1 MKFLFDLFPILMFFI
16 AYKFGSIYIKAGGI
30 YIATAVSI
38 VASII
43 QIGYLLIRHK
53 KVDTAMWLS
62 LGIVIV
68 LGGATLISHD
78 DTFIKWKPTA
88 LYWLFAI
95 ALLVSP
101 LLFKKNIIRSMLSE
115 QITLPESVWRKL
127 NLCWAIFFIAMGLVN
142 RYVALNYS
150 TDTWVNFKLFG
161 STALMFIFIIGQG
174 IVLNKYL
181 DKKKHD

>member
-1 MKFLFDLFPILMFFI
+1 MKFLFDLFPILLFFI
-16 AYKFGSIYIKAGGI
+16 AYKFGGI

-38 VASII
+38 VASIV

-53 KVDTAMWLS
+53 KVDTAMWIS

-68 LGGATLISHD
+68 LGGATLVSHD

-115 QITLPESVWRKL
+115 QITLPEAVWRKL
-127 NLCWAIFFIAMGLVN
+127 NLSWAIFFIVMGLVN
-142 RYVALNYS
+142 RYVALTYS
-150 TDTWVNFKLFG
+150 TDVWVNFKLFG
-161 STALMFIFIIGQG
+161 STAMMFIFIIGQG
-174 IVLNKYL
+174 IILNKYL
-181 DKKKHD
+181 DNKKHD

>member
-1 MKFLFDLFPILMFFI
+1 MKFLFDLFPILLFFI
-16 AYKFGSIYIKAGGI
+16 AYKFGGI

-38 VASII
+38 VASIV

-53 KVDTAMWLS
+53 KVDIAMWIS

-68 LGGATLISHD
+68 LGGATLVSHN

-95 ALLVSP
+95 TLLASP

-115 QITLPESVWRKL
+115 QITLPERIWRKL
-127 NLCWAIFFIAMGLVN
+127 NLSWAIFFIVMGLVN
-142 RYVALNYS
+142 RYVALTYS
-150 TDTWVNFKLFG
+150 TDVWVNFKLFG
-161 STALMFIFIIGQG
+161 STAMMFIFIIGQG

-181 DKKKHD
+181 DNKKHD

>member
-1 MKFLFDLFPILMFFI
+1 MKFLFDLFPILLFFI
-16 AYKFGSIYIKAGGI
+16 AYKFGGI

-38 VASII
+38 VASIV

-53 KVDTAMWLS
+53 KVDIAMWIS

-68 LGGATLISHD
+68 LGGATLVSHN

-95 ALLVSP
+95 TLLASP

-115 QITLPESVWRKL
+115 QITLPERVWRKL
-127 NLCWAIFFIAMGLVN
+127 NLSWAIFFIVMGLVN
-142 RYVALNYS
+142 RYVALTYS
-150 TDTWVNFKLFG
+150 TDVWVNFKLFG
-161 STALMFIFIIGQG
+161 STAMMFIFIIGQG

-181 DKKKHD
+181 DNKKHD

>member
-1 MKFLFDLFPILMFFI
+1 MKFLFDLFPILLFFI
-16 AYKFGSIYIKAGGI
+16 AYKFGGI

-38 VASII
+38 VASIV

-53 KVDTAMWLS
+53 KVDMAMWIS

-68 LGGATLISHD
+68 LGGATLVSHN

-88 LYWLFAI
+88 LYWMFAF
-95 ALLVSP
+95 ALLASP

-115 QITLPESVWRKL
+115 QINLPESVWRKL
-127 NLCWAIFFIAMGLVN
+127 NLSWAIFFIVMGLVN
-142 RYVALNYS
+142 RYVALTYS
-150 TDTWVNFKLFG
+150 TDVWVNFKLFG
-161 STALMFIFIIGQG
+161 STAMMFIFIIAQG

-181 DKKKHD
+181 DNKKHD

>member
-1 MKFLFDLFPILMFFI
+1 MKFLFDLFPILLFFI
-16 AYKFGSIYIKAGGI
+16 AYKFGGI

-38 VASII
+38 VASIV

-53 KVDTAMWLS
+53 KVDMAMWIS

-68 LGGATLISHD
+68 LGGATLVSHN

-95 ALLVSP
+95 TLLASP

-115 QITLPESVWRKL
+115 QITLPERVWRKL
-127 NLCWAIFFIAMGLVN
+127 NLSWAIFFIVMGLVN
-142 RYVALNYS
+142 RYVALTYS
-150 TDTWVNFKLFG
+150 TDVWVNFKLFG
-161 STALMFIFIIGQG
+161 STAMMFIFIIGQG

-181 DKKKHD
+181 DNKKHD